1 MRFVIGCEQT
11 REGVL
16 IDPGDEVE
24 QLLAAAARHQ
34 LSIGKILTFAFR
46 ASSCM
51 RRPAMTIGSLET
63 ALSQEDC
70 IAKGTSVMKGAGLT
84 KNFEVVGRTIYGET
98 DNYTGAIR
106 CESGKAIVL
115 FVVAGPESKNTTEI
129 QAKLKA
135 AFDAK

>member
-1 MRFVIGCEQT
+1 MGKPIMKF
-11 REGVL
+11 L
-16 IDPGDEVE
+16 
-24 QLLAAAARHQ
+24 LLAAAATVVSTAV
-34 LSIGKILTFAFR
+34 LAD
-46 ASSCM
+46 A
-51 RRPAMTIGSLET
+51 PAMTIGSLET

-135 AFDAK
+135 AFDTK